1 MSQKLTPR
9 QNDKPWTLEQHDD
22 MARADRFNRR
32 NAFGT
37 LIGGLAMG
45 ALIVARLLGW
55 NPPEAERFLF
65 GYLTGM
71 TLIIVAPTSLLRTE
85 RWVFLARDERY
96 CHIRHISACA
106 GLFGALLGCWMI
118 DSLPAMT
125 NRAAALLVMECSA
138 AFSQLT
144 WAWLELKPET

>member
-1 MSQKLTPR
+1 
-9 QNDKPWTLEQHDD
+9 
-22 MARADRFNRR
+22 
-32 NAFGT
+32 
-37 LIGGLAMG
+37 
-45 ALIVARLLGW
+45 
-55 NPPEAERFLF
+55 
-65 GYLTGM
+65 M
-71 TLIIVAPTSLLRTE
+71 TTIILAPTSQLRAE

-96 CHIRHISACA
+96 CDIRHISACA
-106 GLFGALLGCWMI
+106 GPLGALLGCWMI